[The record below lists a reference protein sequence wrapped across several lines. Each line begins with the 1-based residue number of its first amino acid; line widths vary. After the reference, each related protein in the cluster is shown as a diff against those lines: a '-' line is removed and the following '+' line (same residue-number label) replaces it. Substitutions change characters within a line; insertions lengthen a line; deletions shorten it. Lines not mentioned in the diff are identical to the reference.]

1 VLKKI
6 LLPVIF
12 VILAWGF
19 WVSPEFKEIA
29 AGVAIFLFGMM
40 SLEEGFKAFT
50 GGVLEKLLNAST
62 NKLWKSLGFGMI
74 VTTFMQS
81 SSLVSV
87 ITISFLSAGLI
98 GLAPS
103 LGIIFGSNIGT
114 TTGAWL
120 VAGVG
125 LKIDIAAYALPII
138 VFGVILLFQSS
149 KSLRGLGY
157 ILGGIGFL
165 FLGIHYMKTGFETF
179 QDSMDLS
186 QFAIPGLLGL
196 LVYTGV
202 GIVATVI
209 MQSSH
214 ATLILGIAALAAG
227 QITYENSL
235 AIAIGSNVGTTV
247 TALLGAMGANVAG
260 KRLALAHLIFN
271 LTTGLIAIV
280 FISALAR
287 AVDGISGIVGIAP
300 DDYTLKFAVFHTL
313 FNVIGVA
320 LMTPLIGQLVRLLER
335 MIPEKP
341 LDISLPRY
349 LNEAAL
355 AFPDT
360 ALKAIVREAA
370 HLYENAYGLLA
381 AGLGLPESELR
392 SDKDLDEII
401 RAAPSVPDLDLDDL
415 YQRRIKGL
423 HGAILEFATR
433 AEPDMIP
440 EQVELLGDVRA
451 VVRDIVLAI
460 KDLKHLHKNMQ
471 RYATSSNADMR
482 AQYNKARR
490 FLAQALRATEQISQ
504 DKEASLEALKK
515 IKAQI
520 DTYDIVGSGEIDSL
534 IRERRITPEMATS
547 LINDSGYVMNIGR
560 KLAQAGLLVLRDQT
574 YDLLMSLRAESE
586 EQGAG
591 GAEAE
596 SGLSGIEARAES
608 TIS

>member
-12 VILAWGF
+12 VVLAWGF

-50 GGVLEKLLNAST
+50 GGVLEKLLNIST
-62 NKLWKSLGFGMI
+62 NKLWKSLGFGM
-74 VTTFMQS
+74 VATTIMQS

-98 GLAPS
+98 SLAPS

-125 LKIDIAAYALPII
+125 LKVDIAAYALPLI
-138 VFGVILLFQSS
+138 VFGVVLLFQG
-149 KSLRGLGY
+149 KKALKGVGY
-157 ILGGIGFL
+157 ILAGIGFL

-179 QDSMDLS
+179 QDSIDLS

-196 LVYTGV
+196 LVYTAV
-202 GIVATVI
+202 GIVATVV

-247 TALLGAMGANVAG
+247 TAILGAMSANVAG

-280 FISALAR
+280 FIAALAR
-287 AVDGISGIVGIAP
+287 AVDGISEFVGIAS
-300 DDYTLKFAVFHTL
+300 DNYTLKFAVFHTL

-320 LMTPLIGQLVRLLER
+320 IMTPLINPLVRLLER
-335 MIPEKP
+335 LIPEKV
-341 LDISLPRY
+341 LDVALPRY
-349 LNEAAL
+349 LNDAAL

-360 ALKAIVREAA
+360 ALKAILREAS
-370 HLYENAYGLLA
+370 HLYGNAYGYIA
-381 AGLGLPESELR
+381 TGLGLSESDLR
-392 SDKDLDEII
+392 SDKDLEEII
-401 RAAPSVPDLDLDDL
+401 RTAPPLPDADLDDL
-415 YQRRIKGL
+415 YERRIKGL
-423 HGAILEFATR
+423 HGAIVEFATK
-433 AEPDMIP
+433 AEGIMVP
-440 EQVELLGDVRA
+440 EQVELLSDIRE
-451 VVRDIVLAI
+451 VVRGIVLAI
-460 KDLKHLHKNMQ
+460 KDVKHLHKNMQ
-471 RYATSSNADMR
+471 RYAASQNADMR
-482 AQYNKARR
+482 AQYDAARC
-490 FLAQALRATEQISQ
+490 FVVKLLRTIEQIEH
-504 DKEASLEALKK
+504 DKEASLRALAE
-515 IKAQI
+515 IKAEI
-520 DTYDIVGSGEIDSL
+520 EDYDIVANGTLDSL
-534 IRERRITPEMATS
+534 IREQRITPDMATS

-560 KLAQAGLLVLRDQT
+560 KLAEAGLIVLRDQT
-574 YDLLMSLRAESE
+574 YDLLMSLRAVEV
-586 EQGAG
+586 
-591 GAEAE
+591 AEAAAKGE
-596 SGLSGIEARAES
+596 VAGIEARAQS
-608 TIS
+608 TV

>member
-1 VLKKI
+1 MFGWGSMLKKI
-6 LLPVIF
+6 LLPVVF
-12 VILAWGF
+12 VVLAWGF

-62 NKLWKSLGFGMI
+62 NRLWKSLGFGMV
-74 VTTFMQS
+74 VTTIMQS

-125 LKIDIAAYALPII
+125 LKVDIAAYALPMI
-138 VFGVILLFQSS
+138 VFGVILLFQS
-149 KSLRGLGY
+149 KVSLKGIGY
-157 ILGGIGFL
+157 ILAGVGFL

-179 QDSMDLS
+179 QDSIDLS

-247 TALLGAMGANVAG
+247 TALLGAMGA
-260 KRLALAHLIFN
+260 
-271 LTTGLIAIV
+271 IV

-287 AVDGISGIVGIAP
+287 AVDGISEAVGIAP
-300 DDYTLKFAVFHTL
+300 DNYTLKFAVFHTL

-320 LMTPLIGQLVRLLER
+320 IMTPLIGQLVRLLER
-335 MIPEKP
+335 LIPDKV
-341 LDISLPRY
+341 LDVALPRY
-349 LNEAAL
+349 LNDAAL

-360 ALKAIVREAA
+360 ALKAIVREAS
-370 HLYENAYGLLA
+370 HLYENAYGYLA
-381 AGLGLPESELR
+381 TGLGLSESDLR
-392 SDKDLDEII
+392 SDKDLAEVVDK
-401 RAAPSVPDLDLDDL
+401 APPPPDVDLEDL

-423 HGAILEFATR
+423 HGAIVEFATK
-433 AEPDMIP
+433 AEPDMVP
-440 EQVELLGDVRA
+440 EQVELLTVIRA
-451 VVRDIVLAI
+451 VVRDIVLAT
-460 KDLKHLHKNMQ
+460 KDVKHLHKNLQ
-471 RYATSSNADMR
+471 RYSVSENAEMR
-482 AQYNKARR
+482 AQYNAARH
-490 FLAQALRATEQISQ
+490 FVAKVLRATGKISQ
-504 DKEASLEALKK
+504 DRQASLEALSE
-515 IKAQI
+515 IQAEI
-520 DTYDIVGSGEIDSL
+520 EAYDIVESGELDRL
-534 IRERRITPEMATS
+534 IREQRITPSMATS

-560 KLAQAGLLVLRDQT
+560 KLSEAGMIVLNDRT
-574 YDLLMSLRAESE
+574 YDLLMSAKS
-586 EQGAG
+586 G
-591 GAEAE
+591 GGDGTELETVDDQEAV
-596 SGLSGIEARAES
+596 GLEARAQS
-608 TIS
+608 AS

>member
-1 VLKKI
+1 MLKKI
-6 LLPVIF
+6 LLPVVF
-12 VILAWGF
+12 VVLAWGF

-62 NKLWKSLGFGMI
+62 NRLWKSLGFGMI
-74 VTTFMQS
+74 VTTIMQS

-125 LKIDIAAYALPII
+125 LKVDIAAYALPMI
-138 VFGVILLFQSS
+138 VFGVILLFQS
-149 KSLRGLGY
+149 KVSLKGIGY
-157 ILGGIGFL
+157 ILAGVGFL

-179 QDSMDLS
+179 QDSIDLS

-196 LVYTGV
+196 MVYTGV
-202 GIVATVI
+202 GIVATVV

-260 KRLALAHLIFN
+260 RRLALAHLIFN
-271 LTTGLIAIV
+271 LTTAIIAIV

-287 AVDGISGIVGIAP
+287 AVDSISEAVGIAP
-300 DDYTLKFAVFHTL
+300 DNYTLKFAVFHTL

-320 LMTPLIGQLVRLLER
+320 IMTPLIGQLVRLLER
-335 MIPEKP
+335 LIPDKV
-341 LDISLPRY
+341 LDVALPRY
-349 LNEAAL
+349 LNDAAL

-360 ALKAIVREAA
+360 ALKAIVREAS
-370 HLYENAYGLLA
+370 HLYENAYGYLA
-381 AGLGLPESELR
+381 TGLGLSESDLR
-392 SDKDLDEII
+392 SDKDLAEVVDK
-401 RAAPSVPDLDLDDL
+401 APPPPDVDLEDL

-423 HGAILEFATR
+423 HGAIVEFATK
-433 AEPDMIP
+433 AEPDMVP
-440 EQVELLGDVRA
+440 EQVELLTVIRA
-451 VVRDIVLAI
+451 VVRDIVLAT
-460 KDLKHLHKNMQ
+460 KDVKHLHKNLQ
-471 RYATSSNADMR
+471 RYSVSENAEMR
-482 AQYNKARR
+482 AQYNAARH
-490 FLAQALRATEQISQ
+490 FVAKVLRATGKISQ
-504 DKEASLEALKK
+504 DRQASLEALSE
-515 IKAQI
+515 IQAEI
-520 DTYDIVGSGEIDSL
+520 EAYDIVESGELDRL
-534 IRERRITPEMATS
+534 IREQRITPSMATS

-560 KLAQAGLLVLRDQT
+560 KLSEAGMIVLNDRT
-574 YDLLMSLRAESE
+574 YDLLMSAKS
-586 EQGAG
+586 G
-591 GAEAE
+591 GGDGTELETVDDQEAV
-596 SGLSGIEARAES
+596 GLEARAQS
-608 TIS
+608 AS

>member
-1 VLKKI
+1 
-6 LLPVIF
+6 
-12 VILAWGF
+12 
-19 WVSPEFKEIA
+19 
-29 AGVAIFLFGMM
+29 MM

-62 NKLWKSLGFGMI
+62 NKLWKSLSFGMI

-165 FLGIHYMKTGFETF
+165 FLGIHYM
-179 QDSMDLS
+179 

-586 EQGAG
+586 AQGAG

>member
-1 VLKKI
+1 MLKKI
-6 LLPVIF
+6 LLPTIF
-12 VILAWGF
+12 VVLAWGF

-62 NKLWKSLGFGMI
+62 NRLWKSLGFGMV
-74 VTTFMQS
+74 VTTIMQS

-125 LKIDIAAYALPII
+125 LKVDIAAYALPMI
-138 VFGVILLFQSS
+138 VFGVILLFQS
-149 KSLRGLGY
+149 KASLKGVGY
-157 ILGGIGFL
+157 ILAGIGFL

-179 QDSMDLS
+179 QDSIDLS

-196 LVYTGV
+196 LVYTAV
-202 GIVATVI
+202 GIVATVV

-214 ATLILGIAALAAG
+214 ATLILGITALAAG

-260 KRLALAHLIFN
+260 RRLALAHLIFN
-271 LTTGLIAIV
+271 MTTAIIAIV

-287 AVDGISGIVGIAP
+287 AVDGISEAVGIAT
-300 DDYTLKFAVFHTL
+300 DNYTLKFAVFHTL

-320 LMTPLIGQLVRLLER
+320 IMTPLINQLVRLLER
-335 MIPEKP
+335 LIPDKV
-341 LDISLPRY
+341 LDVALPRY
-349 LNEAAL
+349 LNDAAL

-360 ALKAIVREAA
+360 ALKAIVREAS
-370 HLYENAYGLLA
+370 HLYENAYGYVA
-381 AGLGLPESELR
+381 IGLGLSESDLR
-392 SDKDLDEII
+392 SEKELGEIVDN
-401 RAAPSVPDLDLDDL
+401 APPPPDVDLDDL

-423 HGAILEFATR
+423 HGAIVEYATK
-433 AEPDMIP
+433 AEPDMLP
-440 EQVELLGDVRA
+440 EQVELLNAIRA
-451 VVRDIVLAI
+451 VVRGIVLAT
-460 KDLKHLHKNMQ
+460 KDVKHLHKNLQ
-471 RYATSSNADMR
+471 RYAVSENSDMR
-482 AQYNKARR
+482 AQYNAARG
-490 FLAQALRATEQISQ
+490 FVAKVLRATGKISQ
-504 DKEASLEALKK
+504 DRQASLEALSE
-515 IKAQI
+515 IEAEI
-520 DTYDIVGSGEIDSL
+520 EAYDIVESGTLDSL
-534 IRERRITPEMATS
+534 IREQRITPTMATS

-560 KLAQAGLLVLRDQT
+560 KLSEAGLIVLRDRT
-574 YDLLMSLRAESE
+574 YDLLMSAK
-586 EQGAG
+586 AG
-591 GAEAE
+591 DDEGAEIRFTEDKEEA
-596 SGLSGIEARAES
+596 GLEARAQS
-608 TIS
+608 TT